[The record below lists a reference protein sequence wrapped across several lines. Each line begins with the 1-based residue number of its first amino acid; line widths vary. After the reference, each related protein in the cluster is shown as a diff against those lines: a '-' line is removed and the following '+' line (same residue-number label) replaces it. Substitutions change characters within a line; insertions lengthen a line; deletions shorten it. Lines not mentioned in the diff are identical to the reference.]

1 MRNPSSLW
9 VMAAAAAA
17 EKNLFRPD
25 AVQYGPALSFV
36 APGAQWAVLEGN
48 PLAASGDYRVV

>member
-1 MRNPSSLW
+1 
-9 VMAAAAAA
+9 MAAAAAA

-36 APGAQWAVLEGN
+36 VPGAQWAVLEGN